1 MHDEMQ
7 STQEAVDQAL
17 GYHYPMTL
25 MRPPYGAP
33 YLSDQYMLPLFKRV
47 MEEQRA
53 YPVMW
58 TVDSRDWEL
67 DGRAHSIAENVRA
80 TTSKKGGVIL
90 LHDTHESTAEALPQ
104 IIARYEAAGFS
115 FTTVREMLADK
126 YGVEPDSIQPT
137 PGIE

>member
-1 MHDEMQ
+1 
-7 STQEAVDQAL
+7 
-17 GYHYPMTL
+17 
-25 MRPPYGAP
+25 
-33 YLSDQYMLPLFKRV
+33 PLFQRV

-58 TVDSRDWEL
+58 NVDSRDWEL
-67 DGRAHSIAENVRA
+67 DEQAGSIAENVRT

-90 LHDTHESTAEALPQ
+90 LHDTHESTAEALPL
-104 IIARYEAAGFS
+104 IIAQYAAAGFS

-137 PGIE
+137 PGG